1 MATTTFLTTATT
13 TTMTTTTMTTTA
25 TTTTTMTMREYYS
38 TSPMPWERGTEY
50 TLSLHLEELILTFT
64 V

>member
-1 MATTTFLTTATT
+1 MATTTILTTA
-13 TTMTTTTMTTTA
+13 TMTTTT
-25 TTTTTMTMREYYS
+25 TMREYYS